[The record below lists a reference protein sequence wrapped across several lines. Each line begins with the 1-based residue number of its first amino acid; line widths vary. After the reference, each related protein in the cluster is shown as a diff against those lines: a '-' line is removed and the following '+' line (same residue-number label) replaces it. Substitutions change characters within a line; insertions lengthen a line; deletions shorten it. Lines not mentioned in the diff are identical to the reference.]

1 MKRVLTITP
10 YPIGDISSLGIT
22 MEKFFHDYDE
32 NRIFQIYMKEINPN
46 RKHLQ
51 YEYQFDDVW
60 YLHKNRKKTNAAE
73 LSSSASVQ
81 ASYGFIYR
89 LKTSL
94 KDRLP
99 VMIPAE
105 LDNML
110 LSFRPDAVY
119 VQLYSIRMARFA
131 LKIQKKYQVSL
142 AVHFLDDWIEAGKYH
157 HISGYLYEKT
167 AKRKIRN
174 LMGKTERAFGTSPF
188 MCKYM
193 KREYGKDADFV
204 MPYTDFPLKCPD
216 YHKHDG
222 CLSLSYTGNIE
233 GGRHK
238 TIKRFVKAMDEANV
252 DFRLDIYTRQGRFLS
267 DYHNEHLSVHDAVP
281 QSEVSKILDDSDGL
295 IHVESFNPDDI
306 KRARYSLSTKIPE
319 YLASG
324 RPVFYLGPKEAGTG
338 NFLNG
343 GYAECAEEERVLAAR
358 LKAFYEKNEEEIQD
372 IVNKRFIK
380 AKELLSAESMGKLF
394 SGWYI

>member
-32 NRIFQIYMKEINPN
+32 NRIFQIYMKEINPK
-46 RKHLQ
+46 RKRLQ
-51 YEYQFDDVW
+51 YEYQFDDAW
-60 YLHKNRKKTNAAE
+60 YLHKNRKKTKIAE
-73 LSSSASVQ
+73 LSESAFVH
-81 ASYGFIYR
+81 ARYGFVYR

-99 VMIPAE
+99 IMIPAE

-119 VQLYSIRMARFA
+119 VQLYSIQMVRLA

-142 AVHFLDDWIEAGKYH
+142 AVHLLDDWIEAGKYH

-167 AKRKIRN
+167 AKRKTRN
-174 LMGKTERAFGTSPF
+174 LMRKSERVFGASPF
-188 MCKYM
+188 MCQYI
-193 KREYGKDADFV
+193 KREYGKDAGFV

-216 YHKHDG
+216 YHKNNG
-222 CLSLSYTGNIE
+222 CLHLSYTGNIE
-233 GGRHK
+233 GGRYR
-238 TIKRFVKAMDEANV
+238 TIKRFVEAMDEANV
-252 DFRLDIYTRQGRFLS
+252 DFQLDIYTRQGRFLS

-295 IHVESFNPDDI
+295 IHVESFDPDDM
-306 KRARYSLSTKIPE
+306 KWARYSLSTKIPE

-324 RPVFYLGPKEAGTG
+324 RPVFYLGPKESGTG
-338 NFLNG
+338 KFLNG
-343 GYAECAEEERVLAAR
+343 GYAECAEKERVLAAR
-358 LKAFYEKNEEEIQD
+358 LKGFYEKDEEEIQD

-380 AKELLSAESMGKLF
+380 AKELLSAENMGKLF